1 MTYYVQPVTIRTQA
15 GRAGVGAQSRADAPG
30 THCPARL
37 VARDLA
43 RVPVALCAVRPTR
56 LRTPSHLERIT
67 RSLWMII
74 IRLCGLKNRHGLAS
88 GLAAAAPAA
97 RRSLT
102 RSVNLNF
109 NLRQVGLA
117 LLLAGD
123 EFELGVDRAITV
135 TVESDCLD

>member
-1 MTYYVQPVTIRTQA
+1 MTYYVQPVTMTTQA
-15 GRAGVGAQSRADAPG
+15 NRAGVGAQSRADAPG

-37 VARDLA
+37 VARDSAL
-43 RVPVALCAVRPTR
+43 VPVALCAVRPTR
-56 LRTPSHLERIT
+56 LRTPSPWLGAHHAVTLDDH
-67 RSLWMII
+67 
-74 IRLCGLKNRHGLAS
+74 NQAS
-88 GLAAAAPAA
+88 WAQKTVTGSHPDLPAPAA

-123 EFELGVDRAITV
+123 EFELGIDRAI